1 MRNMNVPRGNT
12 SAMHTRDIVVIG
24 ASAGGVEALVKLVA
38 CLPGN
43 LQAAVFVVLHLPPG
57 GAGLLAPILGRNTSL
72 PTSFAENGEPIR
84 KGHIYVAPPD
94 RHLLLQESK
103 IVLSAGP
110 THNRHRPGIDPLFE
124 SAAKHLG
131 SRVIGVVLTGFL
143 DDGTEG
149 IVAIQNE
156 GGYTIIQDPEDAL
169 VPSMPRHALQRIKP
183 DACLPL
189 GQIGPHIGQICR
201 EPVTEMV
208 IPKSESGKSFPTT
221 ITCPECHGV
230 INEIQMESGT
240 RYECQ
245 VGHSF
250 TIHGLLNAQG
260 DELERAL
267 WAAVRSLEE
276 GAELSSRLAKRS
288 KTAERQH
295 AARLY
300 QENASRRSQH
310 AKILRDLLEQWE
322 RYDREA
328 EVIEDSQ

>member
-1 MRNMNVPRGNT
+1 MNTPEVKGPVT
-12 SAMHTRDIVVIG
+12 QTRDIVVIG
-24 ASAGGVEALVKLVA
+24 ASAGGVEALAKLVA
-38 CLPGN
+38 SFPADLP
-43 LQAAVFVVLHLPPG
+43 AAVFVVLHLPPG
-57 GAGLLAPILGRNTSL
+57 GAGLLAPILGRNSNL
-72 PTSFAENGEPIR
+72 PTSFAENGEQIR
-84 KGHIYVAPPD
+84 KGHVYVAPPD
-94 RHLLLQESK
+94 RHLLIQRTK
-103 IVLSAGP
+103 ILLSTGP

-124 SAAKHLG
+124 SAANHLG

-156 GGYTIIQDPEDAL
+156 GGYTVIQDPEDAL
-169 VPSMPRHALQRIKP
+169 VPSMPRHALQRMKP

-189 GQIGPHIGQICR
+189 DKIGPHINQICR
-201 EPVTEMV
+201 QSVMEMV
-208 IPKSESGKSFPTT
+208 IQKTENAKSFPTT

-230 INEIQMESGT
+230 INEIQTENGT

-250 TIHGLLNAQG
+250 TIHGLQNAQG

-276 GAELSSRLAKRS
+276 GAELSKRLAKRS
-288 KTAERQH
+288 ETAERQH

-300 QENASRRSQH
+300 QENATRRFQH

-328 EVIEDSQ
+328 EIIEDSQ